1 MTEIK
6 KDGCV
11 LVTEH
16 TFFRSVSRFALHKC
30 RIQGYNI
37 KTVQYEKSS
46 ERGKMEWIR
55 MRSK

>member
-16 TFFRSVSRFALHKC
+16 TFFRSVSRFALHKR

-37 KTVQYEKSS
+37 KTTQYEKSS
-46 ERGKMEWIR
+46 ERSKMEWIR
-55 MRSK
+55 IKLK